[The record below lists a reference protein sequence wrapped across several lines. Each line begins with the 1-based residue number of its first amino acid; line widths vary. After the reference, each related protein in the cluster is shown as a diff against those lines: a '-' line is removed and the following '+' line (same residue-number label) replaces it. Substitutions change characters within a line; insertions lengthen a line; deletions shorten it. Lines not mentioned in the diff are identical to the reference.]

1 MLRIYNNILECE
13 DMDILQD
20 LDSRGLIH
28 QVTDRERLE
37 KHLAE
42 NQVTLYCG
50 FDPTAD
56 SLHIGH
62 LVPILMLKRFQQA
75 GHRPI
80 ALIGG
85 GTGMIGD
92 PSGRTSERSLNEEE
106 VVHHYSKEIEK
117 QIAKLLGFDQ
127 GENPV
132 VARNNYDWL
141 SETTVID
148 FLRGPGKHFGI
159 NYMLAKESVS
169 ARIEQGITFTE
180 FSYMILQSL
189 DYLKLNQEENC
200 TLQIGG
206 SDQWGNIT
214 AGMELI
220 RRSRDLEE
228 DEIDVFGLTVPLI
241 TKADGTKFGKTAG
254 GAVWLD
260 PEKTSP
266 YEFYQFWINT
276 DDRDVIN
283 FIHYFTFLSE
293 DEIKAL
299 EKEVAERPEK
309 RVAQRRLAEEMTRM
323 VHSEEALQQAKK
335 ITESLFSGNLKQLSA
350 EEVEQGFKDVP
361 SYEMAKEEIGL
372 VDLLVNASIS
382 SSKRQAREDIKN
394 GAIYIN
400 GERNQ
405 DIQHMVTSEDYIE
418 DTFTIIRRGKRRYFL
433 IRYK

>member
-1 MLRIYNNILECE
+1 MQKNKVES
-13 DMDILQD
+13 DKMDILQD
-20 LDSRGLIH
+20 LESRGLIH
-28 QVTDRERLE
+28 QVTDREGLE
-37 KHLAE
+37 KHLNE

-62 LVPILMLKRFQQA
+62 LVPIVMLKRFQKA

-92 PSGRTSERSLNEEE
+92 PSGRTSERSLNEAD
-106 VVHHYSKEIEK
+106 VVHHYSESIKK
-117 QIAKLLGFDQ
+117 QIGSLVDFDK

-132 VARNNYDWL
+132 LARNNHDWL
-141 SETTVID
+141 ANTTIID

-159 NYMLAKESVS
+159 NYMLAKESVT

-189 DYLKLNQEENC
+189 DYMKLNEQENC

-254 GAVWLD
+254 GAIWLD

-276 DDRDVIN
+276 DDRDVIK
-283 FIHYFTFLSE
+283 FTRYFTFLSE
-293 DEIKAL
+293 DEIKDL
-299 EKEVAERPEK
+299 EKELEERPEK
-309 RVAQRRLAEEMTRM
+309 RLAHKRLAEEMTKTI
-323 VHSEEALQQAKK
+323 HGQAALDQAQK
-335 ITESLFSGNLKQLSA
+335 ITESLFSGDLKQLSV
-350 EEVEQGFKDVP
+350 VEIKQGFKDVP
-361 SYEMAKEEIGL
+361 TFEVDKEDIGL
-372 VDLLVNASIS
+372 IDLLVKSSIS
-382 SSKRQAREDIKN
+382 SSKRQAREDISS

-405 DIQHMVTSEDYIE
+405 EVDHTVTETDRIE
-418 DTFTIIRRGKRRYFL
+418 DTFTIIRRGKKRYFL
-433 IRYK
+433 INYK

>member
-1 MLRIYNNILECE
+1 
-13 DMDILQD
+13 MDIIEDLQK
-20 LDSRGLIH
+20 RGLIH
-28 QVTDRERLE
+28 QTTDLE
-37 KHLAE
+37 GLRQHL
-42 NQVTLYCG
+42 NQGQVTLYCG

-62 LVPILMLKRFQQA
+62 LVPIMMLKRFQKA
-75 GHRPI
+75 GHKPI

-92 PSGRTSERSLNEEE
+92 PSGRSTERTLNEEE
-106 VVHHYSKEIEK
+106 VVKEYTESIK
-117 QIAKLLGFDQ
+117 QQIAKLLEFDK

-132 VARNNYDWL
+132 VARNNYEWL
-141 SETTVID
+141 SDMTVID
-148 FLRGPGKHFGI
+148 LLRGAGKHFGI

-169 ARIEQGITFTE
+169 ARIEEGITYTE

-189 DYLKLNQEENC
+189 DFLKLYEEENC

-220 RRSRDLEE
+220 RRSREDEEE
-228 DEIDVFGLTVPLI
+228 DINVCGLTVPLI

-254 GAVWLD
+254 GAIWLD

-283 FIHYFTFLSE
+283 FLRYFTFVSNKE
-293 DEIKAL
+293 FEAL
-299 EKEVAERPEK
+299 EVEVRERPED
-309 RVAQRRLAEEMTRM
+309 RVAHKRLAEEMTRM
-323 VHSEEALQQAKK
+323 VHSQEALEQAQK
-335 ITESLFSGNLKQLSA
+335 ITDVLFSGDLKQLTVSDI
-350 EEVEQGFKDVP
+350 EQAFKDVP
-361 SYEMAKEEIGL
+361 TYQSDEKEVGL

-382 SSKRQAREDIKN
+382 SSKRQAREDITN

-400 GERNQ
+400 GERQ
-405 DIQHMVTSEDYIE
+405 TDQQYTLSKEDQIE
-418 DTFTIIRRGKRRYFL
+418 DTFTIIRRGKKRYFV
-433 IRYK
+433 ITFA